1 MIQLLEIE
9 PADTVPV
16 TRVIMLAREKEPGV

>member
-16 TRVIMLAREKEPGV
+16 TQVFMLAREKEPGV